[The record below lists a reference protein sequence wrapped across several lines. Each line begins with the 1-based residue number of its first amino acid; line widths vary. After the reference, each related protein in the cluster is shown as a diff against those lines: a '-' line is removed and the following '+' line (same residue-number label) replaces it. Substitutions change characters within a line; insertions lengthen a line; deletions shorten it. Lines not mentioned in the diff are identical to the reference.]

1 MLDDALCTVGGS
13 RLEAECNGMRPWR
26 RSGKS
31 EHSTTT
37 NGRRSRNW
45 QSTAMAFPAL
55 EQPPRGVYPSIVSRE
70 NDRPLTTQRPI
81 PLTVVCW
88 VLAVAGGALVV
99 ALAPTANIYRC
110 ADGWTNLGEKQWLHA
125 IAALVL
131 TAPALGRATWLVTR
145 HKGSA
150 RLRWAAVAVAFA
162 VPVAS
167 IALAFA
173 FLPDAPAIGTC
184 AD

>member
-1 MLDDALCTVGGS
+1 
-13 RLEAECNGMRPWR
+13 
-26 RSGKS
+26 
-31 EHSTTT
+31 
-37 NGRRSRNW
+37 
-45 QSTAMAFPAL
+45 MAFPAL
-55 EQPPRGVYPSIVSRE
+55 EQPPTGVYPSIVTRE